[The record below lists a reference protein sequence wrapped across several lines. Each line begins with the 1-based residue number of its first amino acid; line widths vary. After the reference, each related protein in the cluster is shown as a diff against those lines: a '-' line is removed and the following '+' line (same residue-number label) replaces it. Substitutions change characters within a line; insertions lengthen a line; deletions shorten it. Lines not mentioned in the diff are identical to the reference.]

1 MDLLPEQQVHGPC
14 PCAQGPRV
22 QWSPAQ
28 GSSAAGTRA
37 RARRWLAI
45 VAATALAAAVPAL
58 SACTA
63 PEPQESVGP
72 LPITVEVNQSRDQY
86 GKQAIQLLL
95 TNVAGGPLTVAAAQ
109 LASPLFRGGIAWEPT
124 AGGLELPPGQPK
136 SLPARLPAPVCG
148 RAITRN
154 QPRQQRSGATVRY
167 SETGQ
172 TGVREVAPVAVDPFG
187 VLERNN
193 MELCLAAEAAAVA
206 DIVLDR
212 RLEVAPDPRTAVVRL
227 VITPKERGGA
237 GPGLGSLTIASIGG
251 TTLIAEPA
259 EGAWPR
265 NVRIVRG
272 APRTE
277 LRLRIRPARCDPHA
291 IAEDKVG
298 TLLPLHVSAG
308 GREGQLKIAAGTALR
323 GQIYDFVT
331 AACAQPLTALMVR
344 ALAARE
350 GCLEFRQVEVD
361 VPRHACSSGHVG
373 GHQGLLQLGAQMA
386 HLQGTSH

>member
-1 MDLLPEQQVHGPC
+1 V
-14 PCAQGPRV
+14 
-22 QWSPAQ
+22 
-28 GSSAAGTRA
+28 GTRA

-45 VAATALAAAVPAL
+45 VGVTALATAVPAL
-58 SACTA
+58 AACTA
-63 PEPQESVGP
+63 PEPQESVEP

-95 TNVAGGPLTVAAAQ
+95 TNVSGRPLTVAAAQ
-109 LASPLFRGGIAWEPT
+109 LTSPLFRGGILWMPT
-124 AGGLELPPGQPK
+124 GGGLELPPDQPK

-148 RAITRN
+148 RGQSTTQ
-154 QPRQQRSGATVRY
+154 QPVATVRY
-167 SETGQ
+167 SEAGQ
-172 TGVREVAPVAVDPFG
+172 AGVREVAPVAVDPFG

-212 RLEVAPDPRTAVVRL
+212 RLEVAPDFRTAVVRL
-227 VITPKERGGA
+227 VISPKETGGT
-237 GPGLGSLTIASIGG
+237 GPGVGSLTIASIDG

-259 EGAWPR
+259 GGPWPR
-265 NVRIVRG
+265 NVRIVQG

-298 TLLPLHVSAG
+298 TLLPLHVSVG

-323 GQIYDFVT
+323 GEIYDFV
-331 AACAQPLTALMVR
+331 ASACAR
-344 ALAARE
+344 
-350 GCLEFRQVEVD
+350 G
-361 VPRHACSSGHVG
+361 
-373 GHQGLLQLGAQMA
+373 
-386 HLQGTSH
+386 